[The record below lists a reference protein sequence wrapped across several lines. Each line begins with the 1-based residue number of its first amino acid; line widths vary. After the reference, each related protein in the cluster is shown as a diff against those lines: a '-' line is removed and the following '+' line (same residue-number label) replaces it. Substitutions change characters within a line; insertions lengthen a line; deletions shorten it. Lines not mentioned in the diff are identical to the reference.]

1 MRRRTLLLA
10 AAAAIP
16 IAAFAPLRAQD
27 APKGKIVYARKEAD
41 KYLLH
46 LMNADGT
53 GDKELPGQSGNSNV
67 FPTWSP
73 DGKRIA
79 YMSGQALQGEDYK
92 LVIVNA
98 DGTAGTTL
106 DTGEGLA
113 GLPAWS
119 PDGKRLAYT
128 AGKGAPSVFLA
139 DADGLGAS
147 KFSEDGSGAIFPFF
161 TRDSKY
167 LCYSKFEEQQASS
180 GIVRKPVAGGA
191 AESYVPAADRLYY
204 SCAGGLSP
212 DGKKLAYV
220 AVEMQNKSLG
230 LRVRTLENAS
240 ESFLGEAKIEMGD
253 GPEGFSA
260 VSWTSDGKWVI
271 ANLPTE
277 KGMAIFRFSEDGQT
291 KVRLT
296 PEGVNCITPAFRG
309 E

>member
-10 AAAAIP
+10 GAPAIA
-16 IAAFAPLRAQD
+16 IAAFAPLYAQD
-27 APKGKIVYARKEAD
+27 LPKGKIVYARKDGD
-41 KYLLH
+41 KYQLH
-46 LMNADGT
+46 VMSADGT
-53 GDKELPGQSGNSNV
+53 GDKEIPGQSGNSNV

-79 YMSGQALQGEDYK
+79 YMSGTMLQGEDYK
-92 LVIVNA
+92 LVLVNA
-98 DGTAGTTL
+98 DGTGGKTIE
-106 DTGEGLA
+106 TGEGLA

-128 AGKGAPSVFLA
+128 AGKGRPSVFLA
-139 DADGLGAS
+139 DADGLSAS
-147 KFSEDGSGAIFPFF
+147 MFSEEGTGGLFPFF

-167 LCYSKFEEQQASS
+167 VCYTKLVEPDMSA

-191 AESYVPAADRLYY
+191 AESFVPGADRLFY
-204 SCAGGLSP
+204 SNAGGLSG

-220 AVEMQNKSLG
+220 AVEMQNKMLS
-230 LRVRTLENAS
+230 LRVRTLETGS
-240 ESFLGEAKIEMGD
+240 EVFLGEAKVEMGD

-260 VSWTSDGKWVI
+260 VSWTPDGKWVI

-277 KGMAIFRFSEDGQT
+277 KGMGIFRISEDGQT